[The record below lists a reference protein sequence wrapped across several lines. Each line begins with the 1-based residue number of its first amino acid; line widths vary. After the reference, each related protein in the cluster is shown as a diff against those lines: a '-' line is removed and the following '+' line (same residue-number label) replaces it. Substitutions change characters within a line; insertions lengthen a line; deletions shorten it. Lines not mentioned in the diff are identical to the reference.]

1 MGISELLE
9 QYGDRYLQALLTTW
23 RLTAFSFLG
32 AFIIGII
39 VTVIRVCPVKPLRFF
54 GDFYVQ
60 IFRNIPGAALLILLV
75 YALPYL
81 KIVFPYD
88 VCVLIATVLIPSAF
102 CSEHLMSGMN
112 TIDPG
117 QIEAARALGMTFF
130 QMIRRIVIPQALRS
144 AVLPLTNLMVATML
158 TTSLGSQVPL
168 RPMELTGIVSYINT
182 RSAGGVMAFAISA
195 MLYCATGLVIG
206 AAGSFIDRKVRILR

>member
-9 QYGDRYLQALLTTW
+9 KYGDRYLQALLMTW
-23 RLTAFSFLG
+23 RLTVISFSL
-32 AFIIGII
+32 ALLIGIVI
-39 VTVIRVCPVKPLRFF
+39 TVLRVCPIKPLRGF

-81 KIVFPYD
+81 KITLSYYA
-88 VCVLIATVLIPSAF
+88 CVLIATVLIPSSF

-112 TIDPG
+112 TIAPG
-117 QIEAARALGMTFF
+117 QIEAARALGLTFF

-144 AVLPLTNLMVATML
+144 TVLPMTNLLVATML
-158 TTSLGSQVPL
+158 TTSLASQVPL
-168 RPMELTGIVSYINT
+168 RPMELTGLVSYINT
-182 RSAGGVMAFAISA
+182 RAAGGVAAFAISA
-195 MLYCATGLVIG
+195 ALYCATALLIGL
-206 AAGSFIDRKVRILR
+206 AGSLIDKKVRILR

>member
-1 MGISELLE
+1 MSISALLA
-9 QYGDRYLQALLTTW
+9 QYGDRYLQALFATW
-23 RLTAFSFLG
+23 RLTAFSFFG
-32 AFIIGII
+32 AVVIGIVI
-39 VTVIRVCPVKPLRFF
+39 TVIRVCPIAPLRGF
-54 GDFYVQ
+54 GNFYVQ

-81 KIVFPYD
+81 NVVFPYET
-88 VCVLIATVLIPSAF
+88 CVLIATILIPSAF

-112 TIDPG
+112 TIQPG

-130 QMIRRIVIPQALRS
+130 QIIWRIVIPQAVRS
-144 AVLPLTNLMVATML
+144 SILPMTNLMVATML

-182 RSAGGVMAFAISA
+182 RSAGGVMAFVISA
-195 MLYCATGLVIG
+195 ALYCLTALLIG
-206 AAGSFIDRKVRILR
+206 AIGGLIDRKVRILR